1 MSGVP
6 AEALGSMDNRRGSG
20 ALAEFATQVFAVADA
35 EFRKLR
41 HDPLEL
47 FSRTAQPVLW
57 LVVFGKVMAQMRG
70 LNIGSTNYIDFL
82 APGILAQSMLFG
94 AIFYGIAAVWERD
107 LGIIHRYLV
116 SPASRLALVMGKQ
129 VSAGIRGLSQAAL
142 VYLVAIAMNVA
153 IDWRVEKIAGV
164 IVLIIIGAALFST
177 LSLIIACLVR
187 TRERFMGI
195 GQLLT
200 MPIFFA
206 SNAIYP
212 IDVMPPWLKAIATI
226 NPLTYEV
233 DALRALMLRSTVM
246 SFHLVT
252 DFVVLVTTSVILLL
266 VASRLYA
273 RMAT

>member
-1 MSGVP
+1 MSGVR
-6 AEALGSMDNRRGSG
+6 AEVFDNTGNGGIVR
-20 ALAEFATQVFAVADA
+20 AVVEFANQVFAVSDA

-47 FSRTAQPVLW
+47 FTRSAQPVLW
-57 LVVFGKVMAQMRG
+57 LVIFGKVMAQIRG
-70 LNIGSTNYIDFL
+70 LNVAGSNYIDFL

-94 AIFYGIAAVWERD
+94 SIFYGIAAVWERD

-129 VSAGIRGLSQAAL
+129 VSAGIRGVSQA
-142 VYLVAIAMNVA
+142 VFIYVVSIAMGVA
-153 IDWRVEKIAGV
+153 IDWHIQKIAGV
-164 IVLIIIGAALFST
+164 ILAILIGAALFST
-177 LSLIIACLVR
+177 LSLIIACIVR
-187 TRERFMGI
+187 TRERLMGI

-212 IDVMPPWLKAIATI
+212 IDLMPWWLKAIARI

-233 DALRALMLRSTVM
+233 DALRMLMLRSTQP
-246 SFHLVT
+246 SFRLLT
-252 DFVVLVTTSVILLL
+252 DFTVLIVTSVVLLLI
-266 VASRLYA
+266 ASRLYK

>member
-1 MSGVP
+1 MSGVH
-6 AEALGSMDNRRGSG
+6 AEALGNTGDTKR
-20 ALAEFATQVFAVADA
+20 AVTEFATQVFAVADA

-41 HDPLEL
+41 HDPMEL

-57 LVVFGKVMAQMRG
+57 LVVFGKVMAQIRG
-70 LNIGSTNYIDFL
+70 LNVGATNYIDFL

-142 VYLVAIAMNVA
+142 VYLVAIAMNVD
-153 IDWRVEKIAGV
+153 IDWRIEKIVGV
-164 IVLIIIGAALFST
+164 IVLILIGAALFST

-212 IDVMPPWLKAIATI
+212 IDVMPTWLKVIARI

-233 DALRALMLRSTVM
+233 DALRTLMLRSTVV
-246 SFHLVT
+246 SFHLAT
-252 DFVVLVTTSVILLL
+252 DFLVLIATSVVLLLI
-266 VASRLYA
+266 ASRLYA

>member
-6 AEALGSMDNRRGSG
+6 AEALGNMDDPG
-20 ALAEFATQVFAVADA
+20 ATRPLADFATQVFAVADA

-153 IDWRVEKIAGV
+153 IDWRIDKIAGV
-164 IVLIIIGAALFST
+164 IVLIIVGAALFST

-212 IDVMPPWLKAIATI
+212 IDVMPSWLKAIARI

-246 SFHLVT
+246 SFHLAT
-252 DFVVLVTTSVILLL
+252 DFAVLVATSVILLI
-266 VASRLYA
+266 VASRLYP